1 MKRIIGI
8 IIVIICAISLFTVKN
23 YGLGLVFAALAI
35 FLIVMALKKKKR
47 HTAPSPISSSPAPAP
62 VHPSSVNPAPKP
74 SASAPSPFQIRKANS
89 ETLKFKIAG
98 VTFSGRQNTLRKID
112 EMEDERYAGCT
123 YGIDQTEYQG
133 SPAFRIY
140 AQLSDDN
147 MTEKDL
153 GFVPKELIPKVLP
166 IYDRI
171 FDVEVYV
178 YGGQDDKNYG
188 AEATLYYD
196 KPQ

>member
-23 YGLGLVFAALAI
+23 YGLGLVFTALAI

-62 VHPSSVNPAPKP
+62 VHPSSVNPMPKP
-74 SASAPSPFQIRKANS
+74 SPSAPSPFQIRKDNS

-112 EMEDERYAGCT
+112 EMEDDRYIACS
-123 YGIDQTEYQG
+123 YGIDQTEFQG

-147 MTEKDL
+147 IHITNLATTFYFSNYYTLK
-153 GFVPKELIPKVLP
+153 
-166 IYDRI
+166 
-171 FDVEVYV
+171 
-178 YGGQDDKNYG
+178 QDNCQHRHSPSK
-188 AEATLYYD
+188 AVHFICSALYR
-196 KPQ
+196 